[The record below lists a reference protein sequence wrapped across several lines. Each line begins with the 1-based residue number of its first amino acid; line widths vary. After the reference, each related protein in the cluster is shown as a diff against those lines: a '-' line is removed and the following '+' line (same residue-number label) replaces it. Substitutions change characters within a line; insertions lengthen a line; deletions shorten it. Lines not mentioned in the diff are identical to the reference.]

1 MRCTVHRATIAIVGA
16 VLLAATISSI
26 AGAATSPF
34 AGRWTST
41 DPDDGSAQALLVSA
55 GSAPSVTFQDY
66 LASTCENHGSPAT
79 QWTSAGRGEIDGDTL
94 YVSFHK
100 SGCGSF
106 SIGQYSDWYVYDP
119 GDDTLTDS
127 FGIVWQRNP

>member
-1 MRCTVHRATIAIVGA
+1 MRHRATIAIGGA
-16 VLLAATISSI
+16 MLLAIIISSV

-34 AGRWTST
+34 SGRWAST
-41 DPDDGSAQALLVSA
+41 DPSDGSSQVLLVSA
-55 GSAPSVTFQDY
+55 GSAPTVTFQDY
-66 LASTCENHGSPAT
+66 FATSCVNHGSPAT

-106 SIGQYSDWYVYDP
+106 SIGQYDDFFWYDA
-119 GDDTLTDS
+119 GNDTLTNS